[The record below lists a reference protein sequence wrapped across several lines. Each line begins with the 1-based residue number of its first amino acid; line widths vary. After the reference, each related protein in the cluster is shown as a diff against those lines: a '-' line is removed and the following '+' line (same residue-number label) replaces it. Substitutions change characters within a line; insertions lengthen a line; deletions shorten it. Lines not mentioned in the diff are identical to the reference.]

1 MSSPIL
7 GYVDRPGPLHRLSG
21 VSKLALA
28 IGVVVGAMV
37 GFDLRYLLAVSVLS
51 AILWALS
58 RVRLRD
64 LAFVLW
70 MIGIFMVLNNIGI
83 FLFAPGYGTE
93 LFGTRHLLID
103 GPWHWDLTGEQL
115 FYQANVTAKYFAV
128 LPAVLLFITTTRP
141 PEFASSLNRIG
152 VPYRAAYAV
161 SLTMRYI
168 PDVQREFRV
177 ISQAQ
182 QARGLDVSRKVG
194 IGTRVRNTVAVLMPL
209 LLGTFDRIEQVSAAM
224 ELRGFGR
231 GRRRTWAVS
240 TPLRAADWLV
250 IAAAVLLALVPVALL
265 WVNGGRFWNP
275 FVG

>member
-83 FLFAPGYGTE
+83 FLFAPGYGTD
-93 LFGTRHLLID
+93 LFGTHHLLID

-265 WVNGGRFWNP
+265 WINGGRFWNP
-275 FVG
+275 FAG

>member
-37 GFDLRYLLAVSVLS
+37 GFDLRYLLAVGVLS

-83 FLFAPGYGTE
+83 FLFAPGYGTD
-93 LFGTRHLLID
+93 LFGTHHLLID

-240 TPLRAADWLV
+240 TSLRAADWLV

-265 WVNGGRFWNP
+265 GVNGGRFWTP
-275 FVG
+275 FAG

>member
-28 IGVVVGAMV
+28 IGVVIGAMV

-231 GRRRTWAVS
+231 GRRRTWSVS

>member
-152 VPYRAAYAV
+152 VPYRAAFAV

-250 IAAAVLLALVPVALL
+250 IAAAVLLVLVPVALL

-275 FVG
+275 FTG

>member
-51 AILWALS
+51 AILWVLS

-250 IAAAVLLALVPVALL
+250 IATAVLLVLVPAVLL

>member
-7 GYVDRPGPLHRLSG
+7 GYVDRPGLLHRLSG

-93 LFGTRHLLID
+93 LFGTHHLLID

-275 FVG
+275 FAG